1 MLLEL
6 RLLRLCE
13 HQRWRG
19 YLPSAIGVEHSPAL
33 ILGLSSDAQ
42 PTRYVHFCAR
52 IHIGTFSD
60 FPVLLCPM
68 RNSSLR
74 LSFAVLTAL
83 VLAPL
88 ILTAASRDVGPA
100 KRSAASSI
108 RDLSG
113 IWSGD
118 QSADTFSPTDPPLTP
133 WAEAKF
139 RSVKPGY
146 GPHASALSDDP
157 LLDCLPPG
165 VPRILLVPFPMQIVQ
180 IPGETIMLFEY
191 DHYVRH
197 IYTSRREHPKG
208 LQPTWMGDS
217 IGRWEGN
224 TFVVDTVGLTEKSW
238 LDQVGHPHSDQL
250 HVVERI
256 RRINGE
262 TLEDRLV
269 IDDPKAYL
277 RAWTGKRVFKL
288 RPGWH
293 LMEYI
298 CEDHM
303 EEPSR

>member
-1 MLLEL
+1 MRNHSLRFSVVVWTVVLPLAPFMLT
-6 RLLRLCE
+6 
-13 HQRWRG
+13 G
-19 YLPSAIGVEHSPAL
+19 A
-33 ILGLSSDAQ
+33 SSDLGE
-42 PTRYVHFCAR
+42 PER
-52 IHIGTFSD
+52 
-60 FPVLLCPM
+60 
-68 RNSSLR
+68 SS
-74 LSFAVLTAL
+74 V
-83 VLAPL
+83 
-88 ILTAASRDVGPA
+88 
-100 KRSAASSI
+100 SST

-118 QSADTFSPTDPPLTP
+118 QNADTFSAIDPPLTP

-165 VPRILLVPFPMQIVQ
+165 VPRILLIPFPMQIVQ
-180 IPGETIMLFEY
+180 APGEMIMLFEY

-197 IYTSRREHPKG
+197 IYTNRGGHLMD

-217 IGRWEGN
+217 IGRWEGA

-256 RRINGE
+256 RRIDHD
-262 TLEDRLV
+262 TLEDDLTL
-269 IDDPKAYL
+269 DDLKAYT
-277 RAWTGKRVFKL
+277 RPWTGKRFFKL

-303 EEPSR
+303 EEPNR

>member
-1 MLLEL
+1 M
-6 RLLRLCE
+6 
-13 HQRWRG
+13 Q
-19 YLPSAIGVEHSPAL
+19 V
-33 ILGLSSDAQ
+33 
-42 PTRYVHFCAR
+42 
-52 IHIGTFSD
+52 
-60 FPVLLCPM
+60 CPM
-68 RNSSLR
+68 RNRSLR
-74 LSFAVLTAL
+74 FSLLVWTVLVFASFM
-83 VLAPL
+83 
-88 ILTAASRDVGPA
+88 LTAASSDVGAPE
-100 KRSAASSI
+100 RSSVSSI

-118 QSADTFSPTDPPLTP
+118 QNADTFSPSDPPLTP
-133 WAEAKF
+133 WAEEKF

-165 VPRILLVPFPMQIVQ
+165 VPRILLIPFPMQIVQ
-180 IPGETIMLFEY
+180 IPGEVIMLFEY

-197 IYTSRREHPKG
+197 IYTGRREHPKD

-217 IGRWEGN
+217 IGRWEG
-224 TFVVDTVGLTEKSW
+224 TTLVVDTVGLTEKSW
-238 LDQVGHPHSDQL
+238 LDQVGHPHSHQL

-256 RRINGE
+256 RRIDHD
-262 TLEDRLV
+262 TLEDDLTF
-269 IDDPKAYL
+269 DDPKAYT
-277 RAWTGKRVFKL
+277 RPWTGKRVFKL